1 LERLIN
7 LLYGAD
13 AYSDYEKNYN
23 AINAPDDYIM
33 AKIYFETDLDN
44 VYFRKDSVFEP
55 FTP

>member
-1 LERLIN
+1 MERLIN

-13 AYSDYEKNYN
+13 EYSDYEKKYN
-23 AINAPDDYIM
+23 AISAPDGYIIG
-33 AKIYFETDLDN
+33 KIYFETDLDN